1 MPNPLDLRENI
12 LLNPL
17 HIFTF
22 LPSFPHGKER
32 NPLYEQTRTRTRTLF
47 IKERF
52 LYGFLNNWTRG
63 ITQYLSDIISF

>member
-1 MPNPLDLRENI
+1 MPNLLDLRENI
-12 LLNPL
+12 LLNPF

-32 NPLYEQTRTRTRTLF
+32 NPLYEQTRTLF